1 MESSTP
7 NTKPGESPKPLGEES
22 RAEAN
27 RRFADLEASRIVDG
41 MNRLRKQKIAAQSQ
55 KD

>member
-7 NTKPGESPKPLGEES
+7 KPGESPKPLGEES

-55 KD
+55 EN

>member
-7 NTKPGESPKPLGEES
+7 NTKPGESPKPLSEES

-27 RRFADLEASRIVDG
+27 RLFADLEAARIVAG
-41 MNRLRKQKIAAQSQ
+41 MNRLREQKNAAQS
-55 KD
+55 KKN